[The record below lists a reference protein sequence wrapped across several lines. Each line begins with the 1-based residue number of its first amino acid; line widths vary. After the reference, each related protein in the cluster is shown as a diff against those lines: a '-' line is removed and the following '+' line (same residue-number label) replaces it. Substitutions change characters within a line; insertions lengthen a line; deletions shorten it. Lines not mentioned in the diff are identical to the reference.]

1 MSVEAHQSTV
11 SVLICTYNRPELLDQ
26 ALAALIINTTEKPS
40 EVVIVNGG
48 DERAD
53 EIVKRFMGIGSVEV
67 KLIKTRNVNL
77 ATSRNVGLPC
87 CTGDIVAMTDDDAE
101 VFPDW
106 ITQIKR
112 VHREHPEAGAVGGAI
127 IGAESQHNLLSR
139 LADLTTFPQ
148 PETPR
153 YVRSLPGVNVA
164 YKREVLELVG
174 SQDVSLFRG
183 EDVDFNWRVKKLGY
197 EVYFHP
203 DVKVIHHHRP
213 TLRGFWQQHYMY
225 GRAYYLVRQ
234 KWPEMYSVYPR
245 RLKTGR
251 DWLKALYFIVSVL
264 CEPLVTAGQL
274 LSSGDKL
281 RAIPILVINHI
292 VWRAGMLQQM
302 LLVRR
307 GQA

>member
-245 RLKTGR
+245 RLKTVR
-251 DWLKALYFIVSVL
+251 DWAKLLNCIGSFFYQPIMLAMKLDCWSDRVRALPIFIIDHSVWKIGMIYQRWKAV
-264 CEPLVTAGQL
+264 
-274 LSSGDKL
+274 
-281 RAIPILVINHI
+281 
-292 VWRAGMLQQM
+292 
-302 LLVRR
+302 
-307 GQA
+307 